1 MADFDPREQPRHP
14 DTGMS
19 TGTSLADRPWK
30 GPTYYGREQ
39 LKPPPFN
46 KVFVGTYIFLSGLS
60 GATAVISAI
69 VNRRHGLDTRAT
81 VRHGRLLSLLAPS
94 IGAGLLIADL
104 HTPKRFYNM
113 LRVAKATSPMSI
125 GSWILVAFS
134 ALAGMTAV
142 AEVSDKRA
150 GRLAWLRCAARISEV
165 PAAAVGV
172 GLSTYTAALLS
183 ATSNPLWAAAPR
195 ALAARFGSSAMA
207 SGAAALSLMEWRPR
221 TRRRLDALAVAALSA
236 ELAATLCS
244 HQAYRH
250 RGVDGALDGSWG
262 QLETFGTTGLG
273 VALPLVL
280 YALSPGEPRHRLSS
294 IASWATLLGSA
305 ALRIGV
311 LGQGARAAARPDVSF
326 RFSQPSNLQTGNL

>member
-1 MADFDPREQPRHP
+1 MADFDPREQPHHA
-14 DTGMS
+14 DAGK
-19 TGTSLADRPWK
+19 SLADRPWK

-39 LKPPPFN
+39 LKAAPFN
-46 KVFVGTYIFLSGLS
+46 KVLVGTYIFLSGLS
-60 GATAVISAI
+60 GAAALISAI
-69 VNRRHGLDTRAT
+69 VNRVRGPEARAT

-113 LRVAKATSPMSI
+113 LRVAKATSPMSV

-134 ALAGMTAV
+134 ALTGATAI
-142 AEVSDKRA
+142 AEVSGRKPR
-150 GRLAWLRCAARISEV
+150 RLAWLRRTARISEV
-165 PAAAVGV
+165 PAAAAGI

-207 SGAAALSLMEWRPR
+207 SGAAALSLMERRPR
-221 TRRRLDALAVAALSA
+221 TRRRLDALAVTALSA

-250 RGVDGALDGSWG
+250 RGVDGALEGGWG

-280 YALSPGEPRHRLSS
+280 YALSPSEPRHRLSR

-311 LGQGARAAARPDVSF
+311 LAQGARAAARPDVSF
-326 RFSQPSNLQTGNL
+326 RFSQPSNLQAGNL